1 MNLNNKSKFIAT
13 ILIVLT
19 LTNIIIPVVNA
30 FEYNVGDDIKL
41 RGYGSVEQHLR
52 NRESGD
58 YMVTTDLVRIL
69 FRRSILSCVL
79 FEPRQEWCRQ

>member
-1 MNLNNKSKFIAT
+1 MKLKNKTKYIIVML
-13 ILIVLT
+13 ILLT
-19 LTNIIIPVVNA
+19 LTNIVSPLVSRA
-30 FEYNVGDDIKL
+30 YNIGDDIKL

-69 FRRSILSCVL
+69 FRRNFLSSIL
-79 FEPRQEWCRQ
+79 FK